1 MPRLSIVIA
10 ENKQR
15 QERALSGTGSL
26 LIRRADSDSRAD
38 AQAQIEHEPLERPA
52 TSVVCVTS
60 PHVSQKHAVIRQG
73 EDGRVFV
80 KDMNSL
86 NGTFLRLPPFQEFEL
101 PGDFELL
108 LGQDVVV
115 QRQNSLW
122 EASPD
127 VSRFASVEDFLGYL
141 RHQLKHYVTD
151 ITLSSNYSNSSE
163 SLRQP
168 LKCSRMPLLERQ
180 AYLLVSWKQST
191 FNLAMERWLQM
202 TVSLFNS
209 GASRGNELPWEFLG
223 TSPERLAV
231 LSLARRVAAND
242 GTVLLCGRSG
252 AGKDV
257 LARDIHRHSSRA
269 KGPFVSVNCAALP
282 KELVEGELFGTKSGG
297 FSGAIDRPGLFEQA
311 NNGTIFLDEIGE
323 LPLELQPKL
332 LRVLDNKCVRRVGDT
347 RQERPVNVRIIAA
360 TNRNLEKLAAER
372 IFRDDLRFR
381 LEAVRLILPD
391 LRSSDVRALVG
402 PLLSELEDKGY
413 GAVTP
418 EETERLKACAERTR
432 WPGNVRHLKNV
443 LGRYLT
449 FREQPRSVEANWEF
463 SLKMD
468 DTAYN
473 DGPDAHVLP
482 AASSQIAE
490 DAAAPS
496 ETPDGAMAVRDHIDN
511 LIFLTIAREVFAS
524 TGRGA
529 LAVLGRRTDMT
540 GAGAASRLKKLKIA
554 TEPMLDIA
562 QLEAHIDE
570 LRASLQP
577 FTPYLRSLLSL

>member
-1 MPRLSIVIA
+1 MSRL
-10 ENKQR
+10 
-15 QERALSGTGSL
+15 ERLGSL
-26 LIRRADSDSRAD
+26 DMTWL
-38 AQAQIEHEPLERPA
+38 QIERNTNLMQVIGVLVLASPLER
-52 TSVVCVTS
+52 
-60 PHVSQKHAVIRQG
+60 AVLA
-73 EDGRVFV
+73 DC
-80 KDMNSL
+80 
-86 NGTFLRLPPFQEFEL
+86 LRTR
-101 PGDFELL
+101 LL
-108 LGQDVVV
+108 LCNMSQDMV
-115 QRQNSLW
+115 
-122 EASPD
+122 
-127 VSRFASVEDFLGYL
+127 
-141 RHQLKHYVTD
+141 H
-151 ITLSSNYSNSSE
+151 
-163 SLRQP
+163 
-168 LKCSRMPLLERQ
+168 
-180 AYLLVSWKQST
+180 
-191 FNLAMERWLQM
+191 
-202 TVSLFNS
+202 
-209 GASRGNELPWEFLG
+209 
-223 TSPERLAV
+223 
-231 LSLARRVAAND
+231 
-242 GTVLLCGRSG
+242 
-252 AGKDV
+252 
-257 LARDIHRHSSRA
+257 
-269 KGPFVSVNCAALP
+269 
-282 KELVEGELFGTKSGG
+282 G
-297 FSGAIDRPGLFEQA
+297 FPAQ
-311 NNGTIFLDEIGE
+311 
-323 LPLELQPKL
+323 
-332 LRVLDNKCVRRVGDT
+332 V
-347 RQERPVNVRIIAA
+347 
-360 TNRNLEKLAAER
+360 
-372 IFRDDLRFR
+372 
-381 LEAVRLILPD
+381 
-391 LRSSDVRALVG
+391 
-402 PLLSELEDKGY
+402 

>member
-15 QERALSGTGSL
+15 QERALSGSGSL
-26 LIRRADSDSRAD
+26 LIRRADPDSRTDGASD
-38 AQAQIEHEPLERPA
+38 NEPLERSP
-52 TSVVCVTS
+52 TSMVYVTS

-127 VSRFASVEDFLGYL
+127 VCRFASVEDFLGYL

-151 ITLSSNYSNSSE
+151 ITLSNSPSSSAGSE
-163 SLRQP
+163 STRQP

-209 GASRGNELPWEFLG
+209 GASRGNETPWEFLG
-223 TSPERLAV
+223 TSPERHAV
-231 LSLARRVAAND
+231 LSLARKVAAND

-269 KGPFVSVNCAALP
+269 KGPFVSINCATLP
-282 KELVEGELFGTKSGG
+282 KDLVEGELFGTKSGG

-323 LPLELQPKL
+323 LPADLQPKL
-332 LRVLDNKCVRRVGDT
+332 LRVLDNKCVRRVGDV
-347 RQERPVNVRIIAA
+347 RERPVNVRIITA
-360 TNRNLEKLAAER
+360 TNRNLEKMVAER
-372 IFRDDLRFR
+372 TFRDDLRFR

-402 PLLSELEDKGY
+402 PLLSELEEKGY
-413 GAVTP
+413 GTVTAD
-418 EETERLKACAERTR
+418 EAARLTACAERSR
-432 WPGNVRHLKNV
+432 WPGNARHLKNV

-468 DTAYN
+468 DTAYD
-473 DGPDAHVLP
+473 DGPALGVLP
-482 AASSQIAE
+482 VMPSQAVE
-490 DAAAPS
+490 EAAPS
-496 ETPDGAMAVRDHIDN
+496 SETPEGAMAVIGHLDN

-529 LAVLGRRTDMT
+529 LAELGRRTNMT
-540 GAGAASRLKKLKIA
+540 GAGAASRLKKLKIP
-554 TEPMLDIA
+554 TEPVLDVA
-562 QLEAHIDE
+562 LLESHIDE
-570 LRASLQP
+570 LRSAMQP
-577 FTPYLRSLLSL
+577 FSGYLRGLLSL